1 MADGLAWGDWAAAI
15 ACAVAYAVLRR
26 TAHARAWSGPR
37 WLLLIA
43 LVGCAW
49 VMLPAREGRD
59 EAAVV
64 LAVLATFTWS
74 AGVVALPLFA
84 RDRGRT
90 SRRAS
95 RRASAPPLDAPIA
108 LGAPSS
114 PPKSALSTT
123 ERAARRSARSRMLAA
138 FVGTL
143 PASLALAACFARYAP
158 LRDDWRLA
166 LAFAAAFPTWIAGI
180 CLVPLFSSGL
190 RAWSA
195 CAAVLVA
202 ACAALFLG

>member
-1 MADGLAWGDWAAAI
+1 MPG
-15 ACAVAYAVLRR
+15 
-26 TAHARAWSGPR
+26 ARGPR
-37 WLLLIA
+37 
-43 LVGCAW
+43 
-49 VMLPAREGRD
+49 R
-59 EAAVV
+59 AVV

-74 AGVVALPLFA
+74 AGVVALPLRA
-84 RDRGRT
+84 R
-90 SRRAS
+90 SRPDVPS
-95 RRASAPPLDAPIA
+95 REPPGFGPPLDAPIA